1 VSSSRMNENK
11 NKPSPFISS
20 ERKSKYEKNIPQHS
34 VDLKMI
40 NDECTNLVRIVRIF
54 MDEEKPNLEVSALD
68 WRSLKKNFVSFHQM
82 LDGSKI
88 S

>member
-1 VSSSRMNENK
+1 MK

-20 ERKSKYEKNIPQHS
+20 ERKSKYEKQENEKNIPQHS

-54 MDEEKPNLEVSALD
+54 YFF
-68 WRSLKKNFVSFHQM
+68 W
-82 LDGSKI
+82 
-88 S
+88 

>member
-1 VSSSRMNENK
+1 MNENK

-54 MDEEKPNLEVSALD
+54 NFFLVKKIPNLEEAEID
-68 WRSLKKNFVSFHQM
+68 
-82 LDGSKI
+82 
-88 S
+88 